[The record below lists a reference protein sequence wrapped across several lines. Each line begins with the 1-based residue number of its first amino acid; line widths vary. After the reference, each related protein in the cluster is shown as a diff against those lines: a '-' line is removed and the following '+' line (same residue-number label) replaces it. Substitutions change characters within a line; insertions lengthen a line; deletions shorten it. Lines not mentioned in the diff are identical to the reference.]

1 MKSTTRINFRTTVL
15 ALIITVTAAYWVPGP
30 SMAQTREIPRYV
42 QIHLNRVIEDA
53 TQMGDIFRIKK
64 MNVDSIVALLGHK
77 NHRVASSAAY
87 ALGEIRDNEA
97 VPALINALEN
107 DRDHMRRIVAHALG
121 KIGDR
126 RAVQPLIEV
135 LSNETQP
142 LAVQVAVTMS
152 LGRIGD
158 PEAEPILA
166 HMNNS
171 SQSWLKQTAN
181 VALLK
186 IDAKQGFKVAMAK

>member
-1 MKSTTRINFRTTVL
+1 VEPLIAVL
-15 ALIITVTAAYWVPGP
+15 EDKDENEHFWRDAA
-30 SMAQTREIPRYV
+30 
-42 QIHLNRVIEDA
+42 IE
-53 TQMGDIFRIKK
+53 
-64 MNVDSIVALLGHK
+64 
-77 NHRVASSAAY
+77 
-87 ALGEIRDNEA
+87 
-97 VPALINALEN
+97 
-107 DRDHMRRIVAHALG
+107 ALG

-135 LSNETQP
+135 LSNEMQP
-142 LAVQVAVTMS
+142 LAVQVEVTMS

-171 SQSWLKQTAN
+171 SQSWLQQTAN

-186 IDAKQGFKVAMAK
+186 IDAKQGFKVTPCLAVKFFDLILFKHNQSFPD

>member
-1 MKSTTRINFRTTVL
+1 MKLTTRIYFRTTVL
-15 ALIITVTAAYWVPGP
+15 ALIITTIAVSWAPGP
-30 SMAQTREIPRYV
+30 SMAQTREIPGYA
-42 QIHLNRVIEDA
+42 QIHLNKVIKDA
-53 TQMGDIFRIKK
+53 ANNGDIIRIEE
-64 MNVDSIVALLGHK
+64 MNFISIVALMDHK
-77 NHRVASSAAY
+77 NHRVASAAAY
-87 ALGEIRDNEA
+87 ALGETRDTEA
-97 VPALINALEN
+97 VPALILALES
-107 DRDHMRRIVAHALG
+107 DRDHMRRIAAHALG

-126 RAVQPLIEV
+126 RAVMPLIEV

-166 HMNNS
+166 HINNS
-171 SQSWLKQTAN
+171 SQSWLQQTAN